1 MPWFQDFQNLEKMK
15 PLLQKNLISIMFV
28 IMLTALGLSI
38 ASLVIFKL
46 SERERLAF
54 IIIAISCFLT
64 SLSFYIEIFKR
75 NKRNKE

>member
-1 MPWFQDFQNLEKMK
+1 MK
-15 PLLQKNLISIMFV
+15 PLLQKNFVSIMFV
-28 IMLTALGLSI
+28 IILTALGLSI

-64 SLSFYIEIFKR
+64 SLSFYIEILKR
-75 NKRNKE
+75 NRRNKN